1 MSTGSGG
8 RGGGMNH
15 RPFGKKDLFEP
26 ERAWCHPPASREGD
40 DQVRADRLTLLIRDL
55 ADAGPG
61 SAVVAI
67 SPHLDDAVLSCGAL
81 LAQLA
86 GQHRVTVATVF
97 TAAAPRPWSL
107 PARKQLRALG
117 GVDAEDF
124 FAQRRA
130 EDAEVLAGLGAAA
143 VHLGFRDALFR
154 RGRRGPAYP
163 VFRFDAARGRVASCD
178 AGLAAEVSAEA
189 SARGGAIARAGEGG
203 VIFAPL
209 GIGRHVD
216 HLITRQAAGQLG
228 GPARIVYYSDF
239 PYSQRAGPDPR
250 FVRRAGLVP
259 HPWLR
264 GRAENASRIAGYRTQ
279 FAGLFRDGRVPTCPE
294 VYWIAAND
302 SATAA

>member
-1 MSTGSGG
+1 MVSPSG
-8 RGGGMNH
+8 N
-15 RPFGKKDLFEP
+15 
-26 ERAWCHPPASREGD
+26 REGD

-81 LAQLA
+81 LA

-163 VFRFDAARGRVASCD
+163 VFRFDAARGRIASCD
-178 AGLAAEVSAEA
+178 AGLAAEVSAA
-189 SARGGAIARAGEGG
+189 SARVGAIARAGEGG
-203 VIFAPL
+203 
-209 GIGRHVD
+209 
-216 HLITRQAAGQLG
+216 
-228 GPARIVYYSDF
+228 
-239 PYSQRAGPDPR
+239 
-250 FVRRAGLVP
+250 
-259 HPWLR
+259 
-264 GRAENASRIAGYRTQ
+264 
-279 FAGLFRDGRVPTCPE
+279 
-294 VYWIAAND
+294 
-302 SATAA
+302 

>member
-1 MSTGSGG
+1 MYLLDYIKRWMQGG
-8 RGGGMNH
+8 
-15 RPFGKKDLFEP
+15 E
-26 ERAWCHPPASREGD
+26 
-40 DQVRADRLTLLIRDL
+40 QVVQADRLALLLRDL

-61 SAVVAI
+61 SAVVAM
-67 SPHLDDAVLSCGAL
+67 SPHLDDAVMSCGAL
-81 LAQLA
+81 LAHLA
-86 GQHRVTVATVF
+86 GQHPVTVASVF

-124 FAQRRA
+124 WAQRRA
-130 EDAEVLAGLGAAA
+130 EDTEVLAGLGAAA

-163 VFRFDAARGRVASCD
+163 AFRFDAARGRVAACD
-178 AGLAAEVSAEA
+178 AGLAAEVSTQV
-189 SARGGAIARAGEGG
+189 SARVGAISRAGECG

-216 HLITRQAAGQLG
+216 HLITRRAAGELG
-228 GPARIVYYSDF
+228 RQIRIVYYSDF
-239 PYSQRAGPDPR
+239 PYSQSAAPDPH
-250 FVRRAGLVP
+250 FVRSAGLVP
-259 HPWLR
+259 HPWFP

-279 FAGLFRDGRVPTCPE
+279 FPGLFGDGTVPTCPE
-294 VYWIAAND
+294 IYWIAAKD